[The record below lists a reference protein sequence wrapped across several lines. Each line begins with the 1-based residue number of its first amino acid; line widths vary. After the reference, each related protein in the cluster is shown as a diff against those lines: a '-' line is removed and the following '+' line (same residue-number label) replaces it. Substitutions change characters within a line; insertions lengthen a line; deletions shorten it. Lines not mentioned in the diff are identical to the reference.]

1 MRIWNFEVQNSDKD
15 FHNPANT
22 GCAREPL
29 SDIEEKSKIF
39 DLKRT
44 GSVGL
49 LFTINTENGAVTGIN
64 PHSYV
69 RKVLYL
75 LSPSE
80 TK

>member
-1 MRIWNFEVQNSDKD
+1 MLIWNFEVQNSDKD

-49 LFTINTENGAVTGIN
+49 LAAPVKKALDSIHVFSASVHRALAV
-64 PHSYV
+64 
-69 RKVLYL
+69 L
-75 LSPSE
+75 
-80 TK
+80 